1 MVVSNMNPASWSG
14 ALGCRRKILLVAAI
28 IISVIAP
35 PDLGASTGAD
45 SRQSFSGSSSGT
57 YLGERSRLSVGFRGG
72 LVVSDGEPGFDIAIL
87 PSIYNESYVFCDIG
101 VGWELIESRS
111 WLSAFLNLGVSLLE
125 EGTSPV
131 ITGEFGYS
139 LGSGNGRSDSDMKG
153 FMMGL
158 GTGIRFPVERNMN
171 FWINLGYRV
180 QQYRERIEYRG
191 PLGDVHSSLDNV
203 SYDIFR
209 ATLGVSFE

>member
-1 MVVSNMNPASWSG
+1 MTVKRHRRKRE
-14 ALGCRRKILLVAAI
+14 GCRRREQALVVAI
-28 IISVIAP
+28 MIVSITISA
-35 PDLGASTGAD
+35 DLHAGSLRD
-45 SRQSFSGSSSGT
+45 NVNSHSRLSSGT
-57 YLGERSRLSVGFRGG
+57 YLGERDRLSIGVRAGFAICE
-72 LVVSDGEPGFDIAIL
+72 SEPGLDIAIL
-87 PSIYNESYVFCDIG
+87 PSIYKDSYVFCN
-101 VGWELIESRS
+101 VGLGYESLEQGS
-111 WLSAFLNLGVSLLE
+111 WFSAFLDVGVSLLE
-125 EGTSPV
+125 EGTAPV
-131 ITGEFGYS
+131 MTGEFGYS
-139 LGSGNGRSDSDMKG
+139 LDGGSGHSAADMRG